1 MVIIDKLELLGS
13 HRCRDGSYWP
23 LQRIRLGREEGAR
36 VSGELGHW
44 ICIFTCRGHRLFKRG
59 EATLAHT
66 WQPLSSGVDC
76 RGGVGGVG
84 TCDVCLCRDCKPGYH
99 PLPVSIQRREEK
111 PGRGI
116 RRPGL
121 PLTGVVWPFG
131 INSVSSR
138 GGEAL
143 KLGSTSSCCH
153 WLGCGQAEGQHPSL
167 LCGNLVESP
176 EAGERTWA
184 DSKQP
189 GAACR
194 LGRSLTP
201 GPHPPHGR
209 EQCVGS
215 TSST

>member
-1 MVIIDKLELLGS
+1 M
-13 HRCRDGSYWP
+13 
-23 LQRIRLGREEGAR
+23 
-36 VSGELGHW
+36 
-44 ICIFTCRGHRLFKRG
+44 
-59 EATLAHT
+59 
-66 WQPLSSGVDC
+66 
-76 RGGVGGVG
+76 
-84 TCDVCLCRDCKPGYH
+84 CLCRDSKPGYH

-111 PGRGI
+111 PGRGV

-121 PLTGVVWPFG
+121 PLTGIVWPFG

-143 KLGSTSSCCH
+143 KLWSTSSCCH

-167 LCGNLVESP
+167 LCGSLVESP

-201 GPHPPHGR
+201 GLHPPRGR

-215 TSST
+215 TSSTWFLASVPHSALPDAFPQNLPRFVHSPVLILQIGTQSSVLLLLVLDHAFLTRVLLPPRGENLFLG